1 LATGKHRMRD
11 QMSTDAEHRGPSH
24 SSSASSDMPSRKPA
38 TLESV
43 ATISY
48 KNASAR
54 PDLRQYSSYSHPTPT
69 TTTTST
75 NEPDDDRPAL
85 PATASW
91 AKPGS
96 GPSTPTLKSDTLP
109 ERALTPDN
117 FGPPLAVAVAAAQK
131 QNQQQ
136 QQQASTPKRKSEKKK
151 RKEMQKSESSA
162 GSSRPGTPSSVV
174 QPSELEVVPPEPK
187 VPEYYDGLIH
197 FVLGDALLDMCSLAD
212 CHAELYEEPV
222 GVSALH
228 DDSDSRFEDND
239 TTGGGPDLLAEPV
252 MTPLEFL
259 TDAAP
264 SRNYAGSFNPFAH
277 QFLRST
283 GNLFEAPIRKCSRFG
298 FAQI

>member
-1 LATGKHRMRD
+1 
-11 QMSTDAEHRGPSH
+11 MSTDAEHRGPSH

-75 NEPDDDRPAL
+75 PVNDADDDRPAL

-136 QQQASTPKRKSEKKK
+136 QQAATPKRKSEKKK

-162 GSSRPGTPSSVV
+162 SSSRPGTPSSVV
-174 QPSELEVVPPEPK
+174 PPSELELHAPEPK
-187 VPEYYDGLIH
+187 IPEYYDGLIH
-197 FVLGDALLDMCSLAD
+197 FVLGDALLDVCSLAD
-212 CHAELYEEPV
+212 CHADLDEEPV

-228 DDSDSRFEDND
+228 DDTDSLVDGSIGGGE
-239 TTGGGPDLLAEPV
+239 GGPDLLAEPV

-264 SRNYAGSFNPFAH
+264 SRDYAGSFNPFAH